1 MKNKIEDWF
10 LCRFIPWFTKISMYF
25 GILVVFYITSYG
37 FNKLLGWDIAY
48 TFSSLIL
55 ISFWLPWKVK
65 NNRIERE
72 INNLVD
78 EKKDDLV
85 ALIKT
90 GNLINYSVLNK
101 IITTIAQRLYED
113 GLISLENS
121 EDDENA
127 HEKIKKIV
135 FEKYKKIS

>member
-25 GILVVFYITSYG
+25 GILVVFYIT
-37 FNKLLGWDIAY
+37 Y